1 MDEATLER
9 CSAYIEELYA
19 PETDAMRW
27 IRSELEA
34 RDLPL
39 IQVSA
44 LQGRLMALLASIAG
58 ARRLLEIGTLGGYSG
73 LWLLSLLPEDA
84 RLVTL
89 EVEPAHAELAREA
102 FARAGE
108 GRRAEVRL
116 GEARETLRDLS
127 GRASFDLVFI
137 DADKEAY
144 PFYLEQASR
153 LLGPGGLLL
162 ADNTLWRG
170 DVARIPDEAGG
181 SDAGHEAASESGEEP
196 DAETRAL
203 RRFNRQLAEAP
214 AFETIL
220 VPIRDGLTVARRT
233 G

>member
-9 CSAYIEELYA
+9 CSEYIEDLYA

-108 GRRAEVRL
+108 ERRAEVRL
-116 GEARETLRDLS
+116 GDARETLRDLS

-137 DADKEAY
+137 DADKQGY

-162 ADNTLWRG
+162 ADNTLRRG
-170 DVARIPDEAGG
+170 KVAGVAEDG
-181 SDAGHEAASESGEEP
+181 AASDPGEEP
-196 DAETRAL
+196 DPETRAL
-203 RRFNRQLAEAP
+203 RRFNRELAEDP
-214 AFETIL
+214 GFETIL

>member
-9 CSAYIEELYA
+9 CGEYIEGLYA
-19 PETDAMRW
+19 PETEAMRW
-27 IRSELEA
+27 IRKELEA

-58 ARRLLEIGTLGGYSG
+58 ARRMLEIGTLGGYSG

-108 GRRAEVRL
+108 ERRAEVRL
-116 GEARETLRDLS
+116 GDARETLRDLS
-127 GRASFDLVFI
+127 GRVSFDLVFI
-137 DADKEAY
+137 DADKGAY

-153 LLGPGGLLL
+153 LLGTGGLLL
-162 ADNTLWRG
+162 ADNTLRRG
-170 DVARIPDEAGG
+170 KVAGAPDEA
-181 SDAGHEAASESGEEP
+181 ASGAGEEP

-203 RRFNRQLAEAP
+203 RRFNRELAEDP
-214 AFETIL
+214 GFEAIL
-220 VPIRDGLTVARRT
+220 VPIRDGLTVARRS

>member
-9 CSAYIEELYA
+9 CGQYIESLYA
-19 PETDAMRW
+19 PETEAMRW
-27 IRSELEA
+27 IRKELEV

-44 LQGRLMALLASIAG
+44 LQGRLMAVLASIAG

-84 RLVTL
+84 HLVTL
-89 EVEPAHAELAREA
+89 EVEAVHADLAREA

-108 GRRAEVRL
+108 ERRAEVRL
-116 GEARETLRDLS
+116 GDARETLRDLS

-137 DADKEAY
+137 DADKESY
-144 PFYLEQASR
+144 LFYLEQASS

-162 ADNTLWRG
+162 ADNTLRRG
-170 DVARIPDEAGG
+170 KVAEVPEDG
-181 SDAGHEAASESGEEP
+181 AASVSDEEP

-203 RRFNRQLAEAP
+203 RRFNRELADDP
-214 AFETIL
+214 RFETIL
-220 VPIRDGLTVARRT
+220 VPIRDGLTVARRS